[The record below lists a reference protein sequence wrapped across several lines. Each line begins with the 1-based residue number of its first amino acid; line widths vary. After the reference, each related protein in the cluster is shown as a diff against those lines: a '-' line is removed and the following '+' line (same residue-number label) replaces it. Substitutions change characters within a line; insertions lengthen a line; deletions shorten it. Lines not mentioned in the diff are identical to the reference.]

1 MKYTEAL
8 QMRKTADGG
17 VINDALGN
25 AITVGATMPLGGI
38 GGLASLGGTIAGL
51 AAGPAKEKD
60 LNKMDKR
67 PAYSYIPG
75 VGAYRLA
82 RKQLAAVDNSRPRST
97 LLSEM
102 AGPLTSS
109 VAPAL
114 VGAGLG
120 AAFGGQPGAAIGAL
134 AGGAAS
140 GGATLLGNLI
150 GMARRRRTDMER
162 GIEDEEE
169 SRLANLLVPGVAGYR
184 TGRRALDA
192 YDDEVKRNEFNEE
205 ARQYAGRELVADM
218 LRAQG
223 NSVYTFGGHGN
234 DGPVLSYRPSSASAP
249 AEESG
254 DKETSDESGKTG
266 TTASKGASEKSDNK
280 EKTDEQDKEA
290 SLRKQ
295 AGPATY
301 QEYYDAYMNDPARV
315 KERNSLNFIR
325 PMSLMTLGAIRGAKV
340 GMHYDRANIPK
351 LQLAK
356 NLGNQPSLIS
366 EIKGTLGGTAIGGGL
381 GLSIGLL
388 LNAAKRNSKAVKDSE
403 AAGQYAYN
411 RMLET
416 RQARTQE
423 APKPEKPEADGTKED
438 KEQKKEAALRMYS
451 TALQMRKQA
460 ETAGTPTPYSNAKN
474 MTDGVLSGMTQR
486 PYAVHRIAQDIAEPV
501 VGRLAEL
508 QEKRDQIQRDRF
520 YGGLTA
526 GLGVGGLTAAGTYG
540 LTGLV
545 PGLKNSKF
553 LRWLLAGTAG
563 GVAGL
568 QAGRLGADAS
578 NVQHLA

>member
-1 MKYTEAL
+1 MKYTEAM

-120 AAFGGQPGAAIGAL
+120 AAFGGQQGAAIGAL

-192 YDDEVKRNEFNEE
+192 YDDEVKRNEWNEE

-223 NSVYTFGGHGN
+223 NSVYTFGGPGN
-234 DGPVLSYRPSSASAP
+234 DGPVLSYRPSSAPVP
-249 AEESG
+249 AEETVEKSG
-254 DKETSDESGKTG
+254 DKETSDESGKTS
-266 TTASKGASEKSDNK
+266 TTASKVDSEKYD
-280 EKTDEQDKEA
+280 DK
-290 SLRKQ
+290 
-295 AGPATY
+295 
-301 QEYYDAYMNDPARV
+301 
-315 KERNSLNFIR
+315 
-325 PMSLMTLGAIRGAKV
+325 
-340 GMHYDRANIPK
+340 
-351 LQLAK
+351 
-356 NLGNQPSLIS
+356 
-366 EIKGTLGGTAIGGGL
+366 
-381 GLSIGLL
+381 
-388 LNAAKRNSKAVKDSE
+388 
-403 AAGQYAYN
+403 
-411 RMLET
+411 
-416 RQARTQE
+416 
-423 APKPEKPEADGTKED
+423 EKPEADGAKED
-438 KEQKKEAALRMYS
+438 KEQKKEAALRLTYS
-451 TALQMRKQA
+451 EALQLRKQA
-460 ETAGTPTPYSNAKN
+460 GIYQNNPNYDATTGILAALADFPNTTGRAAKSVAKPLLD
-474 MTDGVLSGMTQR
+474 M
-486 PYAVHRIAQDIAEPV
+486 AQEY
-501 VGRLAEL
+501 
-508 QEKRDQIQRDRF
+508 QFKRDMMQRDRF
-520 YGGLTA
+520 YNGLTA
-526 GLGVGGLTAAGTYG
+526 GIGVGGLTTAGAYG

-545 PGLKNSKF
+545 PKLKDNKL

-563 GVAGL
+563 GVAGV
-568 QAGRLGADAS
+568 QAGRLSADAAAQRPQE
-578 NVQHLA
+578 VDV

>member
-1 MKYTEAL
+1 M
-8 QMRKTADGG
+8 GG
-17 VINDALGN
+17 AV
-25 AITVGATMPLGGI
+25 T
-38 GGLASLGGTIAGL
+38 GLVE
-51 AAGPAKEKD
+51 GPAKEKD
-60 LNKMDKR
+60 LVKMDKK
-67 PAYSYIPG
+67 PGYSYIPG

-82 RKQLAAVDNSRPRST
+82 RKQLAAVENDRPRRT
-97 LLSEM
+97 LLSEA
-102 AGPLTSS
+102 AGPVTSAI
-109 VAPAL
+109 APAAL
-114 VGAGLG
+114 GAGLG
-120 AAFGGQPGAAIGAL
+120 AAFGGQQGAAIGAL
-134 AGGAAS
+134 AGGGASTAAQLI
-140 GGATLLGNLI
+140 GGLI
-150 GMARRRRTDMER
+150 GMARRRRTDTER
-162 GIEDEEE
+162 GIEDSKE
-169 SRLANLLVPGVAGYR
+169 SLLANLLVPGVAGYR
-184 TGRRALDA
+184 SGRRALDA
-192 YDDEVKRNEFNEE
+192 YDDEVKRNEWNEAE
-205 ARQYAGRELVADM
+205 REVN
-218 LRAQG
+218 AQIAAQ
-223 NSVYTFGGHGN
+223 
-234 DGPVLSYRPSSASAP
+234 DDD
-249 AEESG
+249 
-254 DKETSDESGKTG
+254 DKEQE
-266 TTASKGASEKSDNK
+266 
-280 EKTDEQDKEA
+280 KEA

-295 AGPATY
+295 ARPATY

-416 RQARTQE
+416 RQIKTPE
-423 APKPEKPEADGTKED
+423 ESKPKKPEAEGTKDD

-474 MTDGVLSGMTQR
+474 MTDGVLSEMTQR
-486 PYAVHRIAQDIAEPV
+486 PYAVQRIVQDITEPV
-501 VGRLAEL
+501 VWRLAEL

-545 PGLKNSKF
+545 PGFKNSKF

>member
-25 AITVGATMPLGGI
+25 AITVGATLPLGGI

-120 AAFGGQPGAAIGAL
+120 AAFGGQQGAAIGAL

-192 YDDEVKRNEFNEE
+192 YDDEVKRNEWNEE

-223 NSVYTFGGHGN
+223 NPVYTFGGPGN
-234 DGPVLSYRPSSASAP
+234 DGLVLSYRPSSAPAP
-249 AEESG
+249 AEANATG
-254 DKETSDESGKTG
+254 D
-266 TTASKGASEKSDNK
+266 
-280 EKTDEQDKEA
+280 
-290 SLRKQ
+290 
-295 AGPATY
+295 
-301 QEYYDAYMNDPARV
+301 
-315 KERNSLNFIR
+315 
-325 PMSLMTLGAIRGAKV
+325 
-340 GMHYDRANIPK
+340 
-351 LQLAK
+351 
-356 NLGNQPSLIS
+356 
-366 EIKGTLGGTAIGGGL
+366 GGTAE
-381 GLSIGLL
+381 S
-388 LNAAKRNSKAVKDSE
+388 A
-403 AAGQYAYN
+403 
-411 RMLET
+411 
-416 RQARTQE
+416 E
-423 APKPEKPEADGTKED
+423 APTADTGKQND
-438 KEQKKEAALRMYS
+438 KEQKKEASLRMY
-451 TALQMRKQA
+451 TAALQMRKQA
-460 ETAGTPTPYSNAKN
+460 DEAGKQWQMPFRGWTPEDTAHALHSIDEAPGPDEVRT
-474 MTDGVLSGMTQR
+474 
-486 PYAVHRIAQDIAEPV
+486 
-501 VGRLAEL
+501 RLMEL
-508 QEKRDQIQRDRF
+508 QEGISDARPVFDALKNKYAPLIDEAKAVVNDKARALNWANTHANAI
-520 YGGLTA
+520 GA
-526 GLGVGGLTAAGTYG
+526 GVGGVTAAGTHW
-540 LTGLV
+540 LTGKM
-545 PGLKNSKF
+545 PWIKNHPTA
-553 LRWLLAGTAG
+553 RLLASLLSGGIAGTYAAG
-563 GVAGL
+563 GIKDRAINKAIIG
-568 QAGRLGADAS
+568 
-578 NVQHLA
+578 

>member
-192 YDDEVKRNEFNEE
+192 YDDEVKRNEWNEAE
-205 ARQYAGRELVADM
+205 REVN
-218 LRAQG
+218 AQI
-223 NSVYTFGGHGN
+223 
-234 DGPVLSYRPSSASAP
+234 A
-249 AEESG
+249 
-254 DKETSDESGKTG
+254 
-266 TTASKGASEKSDNK
+266 
-280 EKTDEQDKEA
+280 EQDK
-290 SLRKQ
+290 
-295 AGPATY
+295 
-301 QEYYDAYMNDPARV
+301 D
-315 KERNSLNFIR
+315 
-325 PMSLMTLGAIRGAKV
+325 
-340 GMHYDRANIPK
+340 
-351 LQLAK
+351 
-356 NLGNQPSLIS
+356 
-366 EIKGTLGGTAIGGGL
+366 
-381 GLSIGLL
+381 
-388 LNAAKRNSKAVKDSE
+388 
-403 AAGQYAYN
+403 
-411 RMLET
+411 
-416 RQARTQE
+416 
-423 APKPEKPEADGTKED
+423 D
-438 KEQKKEAALRMYS
+438 KEQKKEAGLHMY
-451 TALQMRKQA
+451 TAALQMRKQA
-460 ETAGTPTPYSNAKN
+460 EAGEAPTPYSDAKSR
-474 MTDGVLSGMTQR
+474 TEGVLTGMVQR
-486 PYAVHRIAQDIAEPV
+486 PYAVQRIVQDIAEPV

-526 GLGVGGLTAAGTYG
+526 GVGVGGLTAAGTYG

-568 QAGRLGADAS
+568 QAGRFGADAS